1 MCMHRYCNINVSE
14 YTNIIAGRTRNA
26 INSNLRPNRVRTS
39 LFCDSFSNRI
49 DPLWN
54 NTSLDIR
61 ETKALSTFKD
71 SLFNYFFNK
80 FIANFD
86 ASRIQ
91 TWKRVCPHCHSIVAQ
106 LSLNRDPRDERPWF
120 TCLGHV
126 PPKKWE
132 ETKKKNSG
140 REM

>member
-1 MCMHRYCNINVSE
+1 MSERPDYKSPLKLLKLLPLCYWHEFRDICFFYMCMHRYCNINVSE

-26 INSNLRPNRVRTS
+26 INSNLRPNRVPTS
-39 LFCDSFSNRI
+39 LFRDSFSNRI

-54 NTSLDIR
+54 NIPLDIR

-80 FIANFD
+80 FIANFH

-91 TWKRVCPHCHSIVAQ
+91 TCKTVCPHCHSIVAQ
-106 LSLNRDPRDERPWF
+106 LSLN
-120 TCLGHV
+120 
-126 PPKKWE
+126 
-132 ETKKKNSG
+132 
-140 REM
+140 